1 MDKLG
6 AVQFL
11 LFVVVGACVALL
23 GVNLYHAVANC
34 PQDNPDAIEAHY
46 EALSYRLRQSE
57 AHIQWQTSALNTIV
71 RHLQSQL
78 AVLDRS
84 EFDDLLL
91 KAEEEAVML
100 ALRLA
105 EYPPPAIPFEVE
117 QEKYKHADYAYG
129 SSSEGEDYDYISK
142 YGNFT
147 DDKSAYAW
155 DDDWLLDLE
164 KYNKT
169 KGTRSNNNDKF
180 GGLERDDDDLF
191 AKSADKGKKETRH
204 VGNTEAGEMTGTTSM
219 TIQLKKWH
227 LKRKKRRNIP

>member
-1 MDKLG
+1 MIIAKG
-6 AVQFL
+6 
-11 LFVVVGACVALL
+11 
-23 GVNLYHAVANC
+23 
-34 PQDNPDAIEAHY
+34 
-46 EALSYRLRQSE
+46 RR
-57 AHIQWQTSALNTIV
+57 
-71 RHLQSQL
+71 
-78 AVLDRS
+78 
-84 EFDDLLL
+84 
-91 KAEEEAVML
+91 EAVML

-169 KGTRSNNNDKF
+169 KGTRSRSNDKF

-191 AKSADKGKKETRH
+191 AKSADKGRRRLGMLVTQR
-204 VGNTEAGEMTGTTSM
+204 AGEMTGTTSM

-227 LKRKKRRNIP
+227 LKRQMEKYSVMVCPIVMLGICVRAGRQNITSRSERIGVHCPTTCNKSGTSTHVIIF